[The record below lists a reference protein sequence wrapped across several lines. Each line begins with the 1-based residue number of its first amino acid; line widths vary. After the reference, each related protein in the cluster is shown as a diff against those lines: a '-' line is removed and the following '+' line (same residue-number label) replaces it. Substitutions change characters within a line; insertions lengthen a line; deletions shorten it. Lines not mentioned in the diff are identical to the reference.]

1 MPKISPSPSWT
12 QPAGSPATRSRA
24 DNEWEKAKGFL
35 ELQISDARYALYGT
49 ADRKEMEKFIESE
62 QARVLPEHD
71 KDRLAARN
79 RRVFLA
85 AKGCSSLNDAA
96 RVQLQQIHAISEL
109 IR

>member
-1 MPKISPSPSWT
+1 MTKKIKRT
-12 QPAGSPATRSRA
+12 AIAGSIAVA
-24 DNEWEKAKGFL
+24 FGAIAMFALLGAKGFL